1 MGFGGSYAHA
11 RAFYRAAVEALALAV
26 PLSVAGSGGGSG
38 GADGPEASESST
50 ARVLRGWALME
61 SDLRYCA
68 IPWSNPRDQ
77 AQGLGLPPRC
87 VGGKRRGWEWIAYGN
102 IYGNAP

>member
-26 PLSVAGSGGGSG
+26 PLQSAGGGGGG

-61 SDLRYCA
+61 SDLRCGVGFLLSG
-68 IPWSNPRDQ
+68 WSS
-77 AQGLGLPPRC
+77 AKLSGLWASD
-87 VGGKRRGWEWIAYGN
+87 V
-102 IYGNAP
+102 